1 MKEQTWVRCE
11 FGLWPLPEKATVG
24 ILSQGSFGRLKWAI
38 RRPAAWNRFHRV
50 RLPEPLPQVE
60 RVAAS
65 GGVISRLHAVTA
77 RCAIPALSAL
87 LVAFHAEAQDATT
100 AGTLVSD
107 VGVNAPIVGKI
118 TLHRVGRGRCGW
130 ENPPPDKTV
139 ACRGTYTENTPD
151 AYFLWTLDSGFAGRE
166 SVLNYDPIDIT
177 AKAGEDYTASS
188 GSLTIERGGYQS
200 ERAYIYFIDDSTDE
214 HDETMAY
221 QITVVRGKITAQDFV
236 AFQIADNDD
245 EPSLSIG
252 NDSVAEDSG
261 TLAFEVSL
269 DAASGKEITVQYTTA
284 DGTATSGADY
294 ASGSGTLTFAAGDTA
309 ATIEVS
315 VVDDGVPELDEDMT
329 VTLSNAINA
338 TIGTGTGTGT
348 ILDTSSSPGVS
359 VSDAKGLE
367 DTIGDLSFVVTLN
380 TAGTSEAT
388 VSYATADG
396 TATAGSDY
404 TASNG
409 TATFPVG
416 TTTFTI
422 NVPVLPDTARESNE
436 DFILNL
442 TTPANAFIV
451 DGTATGTIEDDDASP
466 EFSIGDGVASEGDG
480 SVALAVSVGGG
491 RGSLD
496 LSVDYATSDLTAT
509 AGDDFTALSGTLT
522 FAAGVSTATILIPLV
537 DDSIDELDE
546 TFSVGLSNPV
556 NATLAVATA
565 TATIR
570 DNDDPPGVSVADAG
584 GTEGST
590 AEFVVSLDAASA
602 KTIEVDYDTSSG
614 TARESADFT
623 ATTGTL
629 TFAPGA
635 TRATISVQLADD
647 ALDEPAETFTMALD
661 SAVGAEI
668 DAGTATGTI
677 TDNDDEPTVSVE
689 DATGT
694 EGADADFVVELSAAS
709 GRDVTVDYATSDG
722 TAVGGSDFV
731 SASETLTIAAGTV
744 GATVSVGLTDD
755 AEDEDS
761 ETFDFLL
768 TSPSN
773 ATVLDGSAT
782 GTIVDNDD
790 SPMLGVSAAGADEG
804 EDLAFEVT
812 LDAASALTVTVD
824 YGTSS
829 GTALEPDD
837 FAAAN
842 GTLTFAP
849 GQRRQTVSVS
859 TVEDSLDEP
868 DETLELALSAPSNA
882 TLGGAARANGTIRDD
897 DDPPAL
903 AVTDADGSEGGVA
916 AFEVSLSATSGR
928 EVTVTYDAVDGTAI
942 VGADLEATAGTLT
955 FPPGTQA
962 LTVTVPL
969 IDDNIDE
976 PDETFEL
983 VLASPVHATFGARVG
998 AGGIRDDDDPPELS
1012 LAAATATEGG
1022 TAAFAVTLTAA
1033 SGFEVT
1039 VSYATSEGTAN
1050 APGDFAAT
1058 SGVLTFAPGTVRR
1071 TVSVSIDEDALDEP
1085 AETFE
1090 LALSMPGNA
1099 TISTATATG
1108 TIVDN
1113 DDAPVL
1119 SVADAFAAEGATLAF
1134 AVELNAASGRNV
1146 RVSFGTTDGT
1156 ADAADYDN
1164 VAGELT
1170 FAAGTTRRTVSV
1182 QLLEDDVDEP
1192 EETFTLS
1199 LSAPVNASV
1208 EGTGT
1213 AKGRIVDNDGA
1224 PQLTVGSVTATE
1236 GDHANFEVV
1245 LTGSTTREVTVNY
1258 ATRERSAREG
1268 ADYEAAEGTL
1278 TLGMVTSGMGE
1289 VVSTRTVP
1297 VALIDDTVAEP
1308 DESFEIVLSSPV
1320 NATLASGVATGT
1332 IRDNDTAPTLSVSGA
1347 TGEEG
1352 GEAVFAVTLAGTT
1365 SLTVSVRYS
1374 TLEGTARAET
1384 DYGTST
1390 GSLTFAPGETSRT
1403 VSVALRDDVTD
1414 EPDETFYLQLRS
1426 PVNAT
1431 VVTDTG
1437 TGTIRDNDAEP
1448 SLSVTGGSGEEG
1460 GTVAF
1465 EVTLSGATDR
1475 DVAVDYATSD
1485 DTAHAGDDYG
1495 AAAGT
1500 LRFTKGVS
1508 ARTVAVDIYEDEMH
1522 EPNEAFGL
1530 TLSSPVNATL
1540 AADAATGH
1548 IADNDGV
1555 PTLSIAGTAGNEGET
1570 VRFRVTLAG
1579 SGSQPVTV
1587 DYATAGG
1594 TASAGADYETARGT
1608 LTFAPGES
1616 AGEIPVRLL
1625 QDALGEPD
1633 ENFGMRLS
1641 AAANATVTTGEATAT
1656 IFDDDGG
1663 IPMLSA
1669 GNAAAIEGG
1678 VLAFAFSL
1686 DWPAG
1691 SVVTVDYRTANE
1703 TAFAGADYTA
1713 ASGTLTIDVGE
1724 TAGSVEIQTLDDDD
1738 KELEERLSLH
1748 LSSAANASLVS
1759 NAVVGTILDNDVPPE
1774 LAVEGGVSAEGEP
1787 AVFTVT
1793 LSGAVTSR
1801 VTVDFASVAGTAL
1814 DGVDFLPVQGKLTF
1828 DAGTAVMVAVTT
1840 VDDDIDEP
1848 VETLGLSLS
1857 APVNA
1862 ELPVDSAI
1870 STIEDDDEPPALS
1883 IADASGV
1890 EGEAAQFP
1898 VTLSDPSGFEVTV
1911 AYSTSDGTAVAGAD
1925 YEAVGGSLVFTP
1937 GETTATVS
1945 IPLVQDS
1952 LNEPDENFTVSLS
1965 NPANATLATAT
1976 AEGLIIDDDLVAQL
1990 AVAGGSG
1997 VEGGTVDFR
2006 VTLDTA
2012 STRTV
2017 TVDYATAAET
2027 AREDADYE
2035 PVHGSLTFLPGES
2048 AKIVKVTLVDD
2059 DVHEDDET
2067 FALNLSMAENAA
2079 VSTASATGTIVDDD
2093 AAPELSI
2100 TGGTAPEGGTI
2111 GFTVTLTGSTSR
2123 TATVDYAT
2131 ADGTAI
2137 ADGDYEPVRGSL
2149 TFLPGESAKT
2159 VKVTLVDDDVHEDD
2173 ETFALNLSMA
2183 ENAAVSTASATG
2195 TIVDDDAAPELS
2207 ITGGTAP
2214 EGGTIGFTV
2223 TLTGST
2229 SRTATVDYATADGT
2243 AIADGDYEPVRGTLT
2258 FLPGESAKTV
2268 KVTLVDDDVHEEDET
2283 FALNLSMAENA
2294 AVSTASATGTIV
2306 DDDAAPELSIT
2317 GGTAPEGGTI
2327 GFTVT
2332 LTGSTS
2338 RTATVDYATADG
2350 TAIADGDYEPVRG
2363 TLTFLPGES
2372 AKTVKVTLVDDD
2384 VHEEDETFALN
2395 LSMAE
2400 NAAVSTAS
2408 ATGTIVDDDAAPEL
2422 SITGGTAPEG
2432 GTIGFTVTLTGS
2444 TSRTATVDYAT
2455 ADGTAI
2461 ADEDYEPVHGSL
2473 TFLPG
2478 ESAKTVKVTLVDDD
2492 VHEED
2497 ETFALNLSMAENAAV
2512 STASATGTIVDDDA
2526 APELSITGGTAPEG
2540 GTIGFTVTL
2549 TGSTSRTATV
2559 DYATA
2564 DGTAI
2569 ADEDYAPTAG
2579 TLTFLPG
2586 DTVAT
2591 FAVSIADDAEYE
2603 PEESFEATLSSPL
2616 HATLATG
2623 AATGTIL
2630 DNDEKPPTLF
2640 ARPADPMLCVGGD
2653 PVEIDLARHFDGI
2666 SLRYSAAS
2674 ADTSVATV
2682 ELRGSVLT
2690 VAPVEEGQTTLALS
2704 AANGSGEASI
2714 KLTATVVADPAELE
2728 AVESVLASI
2737 ARGILTSVTGSVQAR
2752 FATERSVP
2760 GEQNAF
2766 GEPSPLTISRSNR
2779 AQADAGAGN
2788 WNGRTGLPMH
2798 GARSG
2803 GWDPNGLPESQV
2815 GGGHGSRVEDGRWPG
2830 TANRRGMVPFS
2841 FDSSRSG
2848 STGPAWAVWG
2858 RGDTHRFESG
2868 MDGTSN
2874 DGTLTAVHLGA
2885 DARVGDWLAGVSVAN
2900 TSAEA
2905 DYRFERSV
2913 DACGGGGIGEGMVD
2927 AKLTSVHSYAGRR
2940 VGRGWLWAALG
2951 AGGGE
2956 ASVERCETGQ
2966 RNEADLSIRLA
2977 ALGGRHPF
2985 AGGERIAVSVVE
2997 EISGL
3002 ALTTGDAVGPVGD
3015 RSVTVGQARL
3025 GLEAA
3030 GVAPAD
3036 CECSLATF
3044 VRASAR
3050 GDWGDGATGTGLE
3063 LATGVRYRNLP
3074 RRLGIDAE
3082 VRELIVHSAEDAA
3095 ERSANLTFSI
3105 LPRADGTGLQA
3116 SLTWR
3121 REAGGLR
3128 LGALDRI
3135 SPWTALA
3142 GRQPDAERQWTAQ
3155 GRLGYGIARRGFA
3168 GTHVIAMP
3176 FVELDTGFS
3185 DRRGARFGVRHEF
3198 GDRVRSLVVEWR
3210 IEQRSFF
3217 ASTENGIVL
3226 EAVGRF

>member
-1 MKEQTWVRCE
+1 MRCA
-11 FGLWPLPEKATVG
+11 FRLWTLADTATAG
-24 ILSQGSFGRLKWAI
+24 ILSPGSFT
-38 RRPAAWNRFHRV
+38 
-50 RLPEPLPQVE
+50 
-60 RVAAS
+60 S
-65 GGVISRLHAVTA
+65 
-77 RCAIPALSAL
+77 RCAILALCAL
-87 LVAFHAEAQDATT
+87 PVAFNAEAQDATT

-118 TLHRVGRGRCGW
+118 TVHRVGRGPCGW
-130 ENPPPDKTV
+130 ENPPPGKTV
-139 ACRGTYTENTPD
+139 ACRGAYTESTPD
-151 AYFLWTLDSGFAGRE
+151 GYFVWWLPRPNVALQD
-166 SVLNYDPIDIT
+166 SVLNYAPMDIT
-177 AKAGEDYTASS
+177 ANAGEDYTASS
-188 GSLTIERGGYQS
+188 GSLTIKAGGSYS

-214 HDETMAY
+214 HDETMAFE
-221 QITVVRGKITAQDFV
+221 ITFVRGDITGEDFV

-261 TLAFEVSL
+261 PLAFEVSL

-294 ASGSGTLTFAAGDTA
+294 ASGSDTLTFAAGDTT

-329 VTLSNAINA
+329 VTLSNATNA

-348 ILDTSSSPGVS
+348 IVDPSSSPGVS

-367 DTIGDLSFVVTLN
+367 DTVGDLSFVVTLN
-380 TAGTSEAT
+380 KAGTSEAT

-404 TASNG
+404 TTTSD
-409 TATFPVG
+409 TLTFPVG
-416 TTTFTI
+416 TTSLTI

-436 DFILNL
+436 DFFLIL
-442 TTPANAFIV
+442 TAPANAFIV

-466 EFSIGDGVASEGDG
+466 EFSIVDGVASEGDG
-480 SVALAVSVGGG
+480 SVALVVSVGGG

-565 TATIR
+565 TATIQ
-570 DNDDPPGVSVADAG
+570 DNDDPPGVSVADATG
-584 GTEGST
+584 IEGST

-602 KTIEVDYDTSSG
+602 QTIKVDYDTSSG

-623 ATTGTL
+623 ATGDTL
-629 TFAPGA
+629 TFAPGE
-635 TRATISVQLADD
+635 TRATISVQLTDD
-647 ALDEPAETFTMALD
+647 ALNEPAETFTMALD
-661 SAVGAEI
+661 SPVGAVI

-709 GRDVTVDYATSDG
+709 GRDVTVGYATSDG

-731 SASETLTIAAGTV
+731 SARGTLTIAAGAA

-755 AEDEDS
+755 AEDEES

-790 SPMLGVSAAGADEG
+790 SPILGVSAAGADEG

-812 LDAASALTVTVD
+812 LGAASALTVTVD

-882 TLGGAARANGTIRDD
+882 TLGGAARAKGTIRDD
-897 DDPPAL
+897 DDQPAL
-903 AVTDADGSEGGVA
+903 AVTDADGPEGGVA

-928 EVTVTYDAVDGTAI
+928 EVTVTYDAVDGTAT
-942 VGADLEATAGTLT
+942 VGADFEANAGTLT
-955 FPPGTQA
+955 FPPGTRA
-962 LTVTVPL
+962 RTVTVPL
-969 IDDNIDE
+969 IDDDIDE

-983 VLASPVHATFGARVG
+983 RLASPVHATFGDRVG

-1012 LAAATATEGG
+1012 LAAATATEGEN
-1022 TAAFAVTLTAA
+1022 AVFAVTLTAA
-1033 SGFEVT
+1033 SGLEVT

-1071 TVSVSIDEDALDEP
+1071 TVSVSIDNDALDEP
-1085 AETFE
+1085 EETFE
-1090 LALSMPGNA
+1090 LTLSMPGNA
-1099 TISTATATG
+1099 TIATATATA

-1134 AVELNAASGRNV
+1134 AVELSAASGRDV
-1146 RVSFGTTDGT
+1146 RVSFGTAEGT
-1156 ADAADYDN
+1156 ADSADYQS
-1164 VAGELT
+1164 VAGELI
-1170 FAAGTTRRTVSV
+1170 FAAGTTRGTISV
-1182 QLLEDDVDEP
+1182 QLLEDDIDEP

-1199 LSAPVNASV
+1199 LSAPVNASLG
-1208 EGTGT
+1208 GTGT
-1213 AKGRIVDNDGA
+1213 AEGRIVDNDGA
-1224 PQLTVGSVTATE
+1224 PQLTIGSVTATE
-1236 GDHANFEVV
+1236 GGHANFEVV
-1245 LTGSTTREVTVNY
+1245 LTGSTTQEVTVNY

-1268 ADYEAAEGTL
+1268 ADYEATAGTL

-1289 VVSTRTVP
+1289 VVSSRTVP

-1460 GTVAF
+1460 GTAAFKVA
-1465 EVTLSGATDR
+1465 LSGATDR
-1475 DVAVDYATSD
+1475 DITVEYATSD
-1485 DTAHAGDDYG
+1485 GTAHAGDDYE
-1495 AAAGT
+1495 AARGT
-1500 LRFTKGVS
+1500 LRFPRGVS
-1508 ARTVAVDIYEDEMH
+1508 VRTVAVHVYEDEIH

-1540 AADAATGH
+1540 ASDVATFQ
-1548 IADNDGV
+1548 IVDNDGV
-1555 PTLSIAGTAGNEGET
+1555 PTLSIAGTEGNEGEI

-1579 SGSQPVTV
+1579 SGGQPVTV
-1587 DYATAGG
+1587 DYATVEG
-1594 TASAGADYETARGT
+1594 TASADADYETARGT
-1608 LTFAPGES
+1608 LTFASGES
-1616 AGEIPVRLL
+1616 AREIPVRLL

-1633 ENFGMRLS
+1633 ENFAMRLS

-1663 IPMLSA
+1663 IPTLSA

-1686 DWPAG
+1686 DGPAG

-1703 TAFAGADYTA
+1703 TAFAGIDYTA

-1724 TAGSVEIQTLDDDD
+1724 TAGSVEVQTLDDDN

-1828 DAGTAVMVAVTT
+1828 DAGTAVVVAVTT

-1890 EGEAAQFP
+1890 EGEVAQFP

-1945 IPLVQDS
+1945 IPLVQDN
-1952 LNEPDENFTVSLS
+1952 LNEPDENFIVSLS

-2027 AREDADYE
+2027 AHEDADYE

-2067 FALNLSMAENAA
+2067 F
-2079 VSTASATGTIVDDD
+2079 T
-2093 AAPELSI
+2093 
-2100 TGGTAPEGGTI
+2100 
-2111 GFTVTLTGSTSR
+2111 
-2123 TATVDYAT
+2123 
-2131 ADGTAI
+2131 
-2137 ADGDYEPVRGSL
+2137 
-2149 TFLPGESAKT
+2149 
-2159 VKVTLVDDDVHEDD
+2159 
-2173 ETFALNLSMA
+2173 
-2183 ENAAVSTASATG
+2183 
-2195 TIVDDDAAPELS
+2195 
-2207 ITGGTAP
+2207 
-2214 EGGTIGFTV
+2214 
-2223 TLTGST
+2223 
-2229 SRTATVDYATADGT
+2229 
-2243 AIADGDYEPVRGTLT
+2243 
-2258 FLPGESAKTV
+2258 
-2268 KVTLVDDDVHEEDET
+2268 
-2283 FALNLSMAENA
+2283 
-2294 AVSTASATGTIV
+2294 
-2306 DDDAAPELSIT
+2306 
-2317 GGTAPEGGTI
+2317 
-2327 GFTVT
+2327 
-2332 LTGSTS
+2332 
-2338 RTATVDYATADG
+2338 
-2350 TAIADGDYEPVRG
+2350 
-2363 TLTFLPGES
+2363 
-2372 AKTVKVTLVDDD
+2372 
-2384 VHEEDETFALN
+2384 
-2395 LSMAE
+2395 
-2400 NAAVSTAS
+2400 
-2408 ATGTIVDDDAAPEL
+2408 
-2422 SITGGTAPEG
+2422 
-2432 GTIGFTVTLTGS
+2432 
-2444 TSRTATVDYAT
+2444 
-2455 ADGTAI
+2455 
-2461 ADEDYEPVHGSL
+2461 
-2473 TFLPG
+2473 
-2478 ESAKTVKVTLVDDD
+2478 
-2492 VHEED
+2492 
-2497 ETFALNLSMAENAAV
+2497 LNLSMAENAAV

-2653 PVEIDLARHFDGI
+2653 PVEIDLARHFDGT

-2704 AANGSGEASI
+2704 ATNGSGEASI

-2752 FATERSVP
+2752 FATERSVL
-2760 GEQNAF
+2760 GEQRAF
-2766 GEPSPLTISRSNR
+2766 GEPSPLTIARSNR
-2779 AQADAGAGN
+2779 AQADAGART

-2803 GWDPNGLPESQV
+2803 GWDPNGLPQSQV
-2815 GGGHGSRVEDGRWPG
+2815 GGGHGSRVEHGPWPG
-2830 TANRRGMVPFS
+2830 TANPRGMVPFS

-2885 DARVGDWLAGVSVAN
+2885 DARVGDWLAGVLVAN

-3082 VRELIVHSAEDAA
+3082 LRELIVHSAEDAA

-3121 REAGGLR
+3121 QEAGGLR
-3128 LGALDRI
+3128 LDALDRI

-3142 GRQPDAERQWTAQ
+3142 GRQPDAERQWTTQ

-3168 GTHVIAMP
+3168 GTHVIVMP

-3198 GDRVRSLVVEWR
+3198 GDRVRRLVVEWR
-3210 IEQRSFF
+3210 IEHRSFF

-3226 EAVGRF
+3226 EALGRF

>member
-1 MKEQTWVRCE
+1 MRCA
-11 FGLWPLPEKATVG
+11 FRLWTLADTATAG
-24 ILSQGSFGRLKWAI
+24 ILSPGSFT
-38 RRPAAWNRFHRV
+38 
-50 RLPEPLPQVE
+50 
-60 RVAAS
+60 S
-65 GGVISRLHAVTA
+65 
-77 RCAIPALSAL
+77 RCAILALCAL
-87 LVAFHAEAQDATT
+87 PVAFNAEAQDATT

-118 TLHRVGRGRCGW
+118 TVHRVGRGPCGW
-130 ENPPPDKTV
+130 ENPPPGKTV
-139 ACRGTYTENTPD
+139 ACRGAYTESTPD
-151 AYFLWTLDSGFAGRE
+151 GYFVWWLPRPNVALQD
-166 SVLNYDPIDIT
+166 SVLNYAPMDIT
-177 AKAGEDYTASS
+177 ANAGEDYTASS
-188 GSLTIERGGYQS
+188 GSLTIKAGGSYS

-214 HDETMAY
+214 HDETMAFE
-221 QITVVRGKITAQDFV
+221 ITFVRGDITGEDFV

-261 TLAFEVSL
+261 PLAFEVSL

-294 ASGSGTLTFAAGDTA
+294 ASGSDTLTFAAGDTT

-329 VTLSNAINA
+329 VTLSNATNA

-348 ILDTSSSPGVS
+348 IVDPSSSPGVS

-367 DTIGDLSFVVTLN
+367 DTVGDLSFVVTLN
-380 TAGTSEAT
+380 KAGTSEAT

-404 TASNG
+404 TTTSD
-409 TATFPVG
+409 TLTFPVG
-416 TTTFTI
+416 TTSLTI

-436 DFILNL
+436 DFFLIL
-442 TTPANAFIV
+442 TAPANAFIV

-466 EFSIGDGVASEGDG
+466 EFSIVDGVASEGDG
-480 SVALAVSVGGG
+480 SVALVVSVGGG

-565 TATIR
+565 TATIQ
-570 DNDDPPGVSVADAG
+570 DNDDPPGVSVADATG
-584 GTEGST
+584 IEGST

-602 KTIEVDYDTSSG
+602 QTIKVDYDTSSG

-623 ATTGTL
+623 ATGDTL
-629 TFAPGA
+629 TFAPGE
-635 TRATISVQLADD
+635 TRATISVQLTDD
-647 ALDEPAETFTMALD
+647 ALNEPAETFTMALD
-661 SAVGAEI
+661 SPVGAVI

-709 GRDVTVDYATSDG
+709 GRDVTVGYATSDG

-731 SASETLTIAAGTV
+731 SARGTLTIAAGAA

-755 AEDEDS
+755 AEDEES

-790 SPMLGVSAAGADEG
+790 SPILGVSAAGADEG

-812 LDAASALTVTVD
+812 LGAASALTVTVD

-882 TLGGAARANGTIRDD
+882 TLGGAARAKGTIRDD
-897 DDPPAL
+897 DDQPAL
-903 AVTDADGSEGGVA
+903 AVTDADGPEGGVA

-928 EVTVTYDAVDGTAI
+928 EVTVTYDAVDGTAT
-942 VGADLEATAGTLT
+942 VGADFEANAGTLT
-955 FPPGTQA
+955 FPPGTRA
-962 LTVTVPL
+962 RTVTVPL
-969 IDDNIDE
+969 IDDDIDE

-983 VLASPVHATFGARVG
+983 RLASPVHATFGDRVG

-1012 LAAATATEGG
+1012 LAAATATEGEN
-1022 TAAFAVTLTAA
+1022 AVFAVTLTAA
-1033 SGFEVT
+1033 SGLEVT

-1071 TVSVSIDEDALDEP
+1071 TVSVSIDNDALDEP
-1085 AETFE
+1085 EETFE
-1090 LALSMPGNA
+1090 LTLSMPGNA
-1099 TISTATATG
+1099 TIATATATA

-1134 AVELNAASGRNV
+1134 AVELSAASGRDV
-1146 RVSFGTTDGT
+1146 RVSFGTAEGT
-1156 ADAADYDN
+1156 ADSADYQS
-1164 VAGELT
+1164 VAGELI
-1170 FAAGTTRRTVSV
+1170 FAAGTTRGTISV
-1182 QLLEDDVDEP
+1182 QLLEDDIDEP

-1199 LSAPVNASV
+1199 LSAPVNASLG
-1208 EGTGT
+1208 GTGT
-1213 AKGRIVDNDGA
+1213 AEGRIVDNDGA

-1236 GDHANFEVV
+1236 GGHANFEVV

-1268 ADYEAAEGTL
+1268 ADYEATAGTL

-1460 GTVAF
+1460 GTAAFKVA
-1465 EVTLSGATDR
+1465 LSGATDR
-1475 DVAVDYATSD
+1475 DITVEYATSD
-1485 DTAHAGDDYG
+1485 GTAHAGDDYE
-1495 AAAGT
+1495 AARGT
-1500 LRFTKGVS
+1500 LRFPRGVS
-1508 ARTVAVDIYEDEMH
+1508 VRTVAVHVYEDEIH

-1540 AADAATGH
+1540 ASDVATFQ
-1548 IADNDGV
+1548 IVDNDGV
-1555 PTLSIAGTAGNEGET
+1555 PTLSIAGTEGNEGEI

-1579 SGSQPVTV
+1579 SGGQPVTV
-1587 DYATAGG
+1587 DYATVGG
-1594 TASAGADYETARGT
+1594 TASADADYETARGT
-1608 LTFAPGES
+1608 LTFASGES
-1616 AGEIPVRLL
+1616 AREIPVRLL

-1633 ENFGMRLS
+1633 ENFAMRLS

-1663 IPMLSA
+1663 IPTLSA

-1686 DWPAG
+1686 DGPAG

-1703 TAFAGADYTA
+1703 TAFAGIDYTA

-1724 TAGSVEIQTLDDDD
+1724 TAGSVEVQTLDDDN

-1890 EGEAAQFP
+1890 EGEVAQFP

-1945 IPLVQDS
+1945 IPLVQDN
-1952 LNEPDENFTVSLS
+1952 LNEPDENFIVSLS

-1997 VEGGTVDFR
+1997 VEGGTVGDAFR
-2006 VTLDTA
+2006 RHREHPDRHGGLRHRGGNGTRGRGLRARSRLPHLPAGRVRQDRKGDPCRRRRPRGRRDVHAQPVDGGERRGLDGLRDGHHRRRRRGAGTLDHRRDRA
-2012 STRTV
+2012 RRRNDRFHRNADG
-2017 TVDYATAAET
+2017 VDEPDGDRRLRDCRRHGDRGRRLR
-2027 AREDADYE
+2027 AR
-2035 PVHGSLTFLPGES
+2035 SRLPHLPAGRIRQDR
-2048 AKIVKVTLVDD
+2048 KGDPCRRRRPRGRRDVDD
-2059 DVHEDDET
+2059 DVT
-2067 FALNLSMAENAA
+2067 LNLSMAENAA

-2137 ADGDYEPVRGSL
+2137 ADDDYEPVRGSL

-2173 ETFALNLSMA
+2173 ETFTLNLSMA

-2223 TLTGST
+2223 TLTG
-2229 SRTATVDYATADGT
+2229 VDEP
-2243 AIADGDYEPVRGTLT
+2243 DGDRRLRDCRRHGDRGRRLRARSR
-2258 FLPGESAKTV
+2258 LPHLPAGRIRQDRKG
-2268 KVTLVDDDVHEEDET
+2268 DPCRRRRPRGRRDVH
-2283 FALNLSMAENA
+2283 AQP
-2294 AVSTASATGTIV
+2294 V
-2306 DDDAAPELSIT
+2306 D
-2317 GGTAPEGGTI
+2317 GGERRG
-2327 GFTVT
+2327 
-2332 LTGSTS
+2332 L
-2338 RTATVDYATADG
+2338 DG
-2350 TAIADGDYEPVRG
+2350 LRDGHHRRRRRG
-2363 TLTFLPGES
+2363 
-2372 AKTVKVTLVDDD
+2372 
-2384 VHEEDETFALN
+2384 
-2395 LSMAE
+2395 
-2400 NAAVSTAS
+2400 
-2408 ATGTIVDDDAAPEL
+2408 
-2422 SITGGTAPEG
+2422 
-2432 GTIGFTVTLTGS
+2432 
-2444 TSRTATVDYAT
+2444 
-2455 ADGTAI
+2455 
-2461 ADEDYEPVHGSL
+2461 
-2473 TFLPG
+2473 
-2478 ESAKTVKVTLVDDD
+2478 
-2492 VHEED
+2492 
-2497 ETFALNLSMAENAAV
+2497 
-2512 STASATGTIVDDDA
+2512 
-2526 APELSITGGTAPEG
+2526 
-2540 GTIGFTVTL
+2540 
-2549 TGSTSRTATV
+2549 
-2559 DYATA
+2559 
-2564 DGTAI
+2564 
-2569 ADEDYAPTAG
+2569 AG
-2579 TLTFLPG
+2579 TLDHRRDRARRRNDRFHRNADGVDEPDGDRRLCDYRRHGDRGRRLRARSRLPH
-2586 DTVAT
+2586 
-2591 FAVSIADDAEYE
+2591 
-2603 PEESFEATLSSPL
+2603 L
-2616 HATLATG
+2616 
-2623 AATGTIL
+2623 
-2630 DNDEKPPTLF
+2630 
-2640 ARPADPMLCVGGD
+2640 PAGRIRQDRKGD
-2653 PVEIDLARHFDGI
+2653 PCR
-2666 SLRYSAAS
+2666 RRRP
-2674 ADTSVATV
+2674 
-2682 ELRGSVLT
+2682 RGRRDV
-2690 VAPVEEGQTTLALS
+2690 
-2704 AANGSGEASI
+2704 
-2714 KLTATVVADPAELE
+2714 
-2728 AVESVLASI
+2728 
-2737 ARGILTSVTGSVQAR
+2737 
-2752 FATERSVP
+2752 
-2760 GEQNAF
+2760 
-2766 GEPSPLTISRSNR
+2766 R
-2779 AQADAGAGN
+2779 AQ
-2788 WNGRTGLPMH
+2788 P
-2798 GARSG
+2798 
-2803 GWDPNGLPESQV
+2803 
-2815 GGGHGSRVEDGRWPG
+2815 
-2830 TANRRGMVPFS
+2830 
-2841 FDSSRSG
+2841 
-2848 STGPAWAVWG
+2848 
-2858 RGDTHRFESG
+2858 
-2868 MDGTSN
+2868 
-2874 DGTLTAVHLGA
+2874 
-2885 DARVGDWLAGVSVAN
+2885 
-2900 TSAEA
+2900 
-2905 DYRFERSV
+2905 V
-2913 DACGGGGIGEGMVD
+2913 D
-2927 AKLTSVHSYAGRR
+2927 
-2940 VGRGWLWAALG
+2940 
-2951 AGGGE
+2951 
-2956 ASVERCETGQ
+2956 
-2966 RNEADLSIRLA
+2966 
-2977 ALGGRHPF
+2977 
-2985 AGGERIAVSVVE
+2985 GGERR
-2997 EISGL
+2997 GL
-3002 ALTTGDAVGPVGD
+3002 D
-3015 RSVTVGQARL
+3015 
-3025 GLEAA
+3025 
-3030 GVAPAD
+3030 
-3036 CECSLATF
+3036 
-3044 VRASAR
+3044 
-3050 GDWGDGATGTGLE
+3050 
-3063 LATGVRYRNLP
+3063 
-3074 RRLGIDAE
+3074 
-3082 VRELIVHSAEDAA
+3082 
-3095 ERSANLTFSI
+3095 
-3105 LPRADGTGLQA
+3105 
-3116 SLTWR
+3116 
-3121 REAGGLR
+3121 GLR
-3128 LGALDRI
+3128 DGHH
-3135 SPWTALA
+3135 
-3142 GRQPDAERQWTAQ
+3142 
-3155 GRLGYGIARRGFA
+3155 RRR
-3168 GTHVIAMP
+3168 
-3176 FVELDTGFS
+3176 
-3185 DRRGARFGVRHEF
+3185 RRGAGTLDHRRDRARRRNDRFHRNADGVDEPD
-3198 GDRVRSLVVEWR
+3198 GDRRLRDCRRHGDRDRGRRENPTTSP
-3210 IEQRSFF
+3210 F
-3217 ASTENGIVL
+3217 AAPSPSCRENPP
-3226 EAVGRF
+3226 RP

>member
-1 MKEQTWVRCE
+1 MRCALR
-11 FGLWPLPEKATVG
+11 LWTLADKATVG
-24 ILSQGSFGRLKWAI
+24 TLSPGSFTS
-38 RRPAAWNRFHRV
+38 P
-50 RLPEPLPQVE
+50 
-60 RVAAS
+60 
-65 GGVISRLHAVTA
+65 
-77 RCAIPALSAL
+77 CAILALSAL

-107 VGVNAPIVGKI
+107 DGVNAPIADKI
-118 TLHRVGRGRCGW
+118 TLHRVGRGPCGW
-130 ENPPPDKTV
+130 ENPPPDKIV
-139 ACRGTYTENTPD
+139 SCDGTYPENTPD
-151 AYFLWTLDSGFAGRE
+151 AYFIWQLPGFSVANQE
-166 SVLNYDPIDIT
+166 SVLDYAPMDIT
-177 AKAGEDYTASS
+177 TNAGEDYTASS
-188 GSLTIERGGYQS
+188 GSLTIEVGDYKS

-214 HDETMAY
+214 HDETMAF
-221 QITVVRGKITAQDFV
+221 QITIVRGNITAPDYL
-236 AFQIADNDD
+236 AFQISDNDA

-252 NDSVAEDSG
+252 NDSIAEDSG
-261 TLAFEVSL
+261 TLGFEVSL
-269 DAASGKEITVQYTTA
+269 DAASGKEITVRYTTA

-294 ASGSGTLTFAAGDTA
+294 ASESGTLTFAPGDTA
-309 ATIEVS
+309 ATITVS
-315 VVDDGVPELDEDMT
+315 VVDDGVPELDEHMT
-329 VTLSNAINA
+329 VTLSNAGNA

-348 ILDTSSSPGVS
+348 ILDTGGLPGVS
-359 VSDAKGLE
+359 VSDAKGPE
-367 DTIGDLSFVVTLN
+367 DTIGDLSFIVTLN
-380 TAGTSEAT
+380 QAGTSEAT

-442 TTPANAFIV
+442 TAPANAFIV
-451 DGTATGTIEDDDASP
+451 DGQATGTIEDDDASP

-480 SVALAVSVGGG
+480 SVALVVSVGGG

-496 LSVDYATSDLTAT
+496 LSVDYTTSDLTAT
-509 AGDDFTALSGTLT
+509 AGDDFTASSETLT

-546 TFSVGLSNPV
+546 TFSVELTDPV
-556 NATLAVATA
+556 NATLGVATA
-565 TATIR
+565 TATIQ
-570 DNDDPPGVSVADAG
+570 DNDDPPGVSVADAT

-602 KTIEVDYDTSSG
+602 QTIKVDYDTSSG
-614 TARESADFT
+614 TARESHDFT
-623 ATTGTL
+623 ATGGTL

-635 TRATISVQLADD
+635 TRSTISVQLTDD

-661 SAVGAEI
+661 SPVKAVI

-731 SASETLTIAAGTV
+731 SASGTLTIAAGAV

-755 AEDEDS
+755 AQDEES

-790 SPMLGVSAAGADEG
+790 SPILSVSAARADEG
-804 EDLAFEVT
+804 EDLAFVVT
-812 LDAASALTVTVD
+812 LGAASSLTVTVD
-824 YGTSS
+824 YSTSS

-837 FAAAN
+837 FGAAN

-868 DETLELALSAPSNA
+868 DETLTFALSAPSNA
-882 TLGGAARANGTIRDD
+882 TLGGAARANGTIQDD
-897 DDPPAL
+897 DNPPTL
-903 AVTDADGSEGGVA
+903 AVTDADGPEGGVA
-916 AFEVSLSATSGR
+916 AFEVSLSATSGH
-928 EVTVTYDAVDGTAI
+928 EVTVTYDAVDGTAT
-942 VGADLEATAGTLT
+942 VGADFEAVAGTLT
-955 FPPGTQA
+955 FSPGTQA

-983 VLASPVHATFGARVG
+983 RLASPVHATFGDRVG
-998 AGGIRDDDDPPELS
+998 AGGIRDDDEPPELS
-1012 LAAATATEGG
+1012 LAAATATEGE
-1022 TAAFAVTLTAA
+1022 TADFAVTLTAA

-1039 VSYATSEGTAN
+1039 VSYATSEGTAK

-1071 TVSVSIDEDALDEP
+1071 TVSVSIDNDALDEP
-1085 AETFE
+1085 EETFE

-1099 TISTATATG
+1099 TISTATATATA

-1134 AVELNAASGRNV
+1134 AVELSAASGRDV
-1146 RVSFGTTDGT
+1146 RVSFGTAEGT
-1156 ADAADYDN
+1156 AGNADYAS

-1170 FAAGTTRRTVSV
+1170 FAAGTTRRTISV
-1182 QLLEDDVDEP
+1182 QLLEDDIDEP

-1199 LSAPVNASV
+1199 LSAPVNASLG
-1208 EGTGT
+1208 GTGT
-1213 AKGRIVDNDGA
+1213 AEGRIVDNDGA

-1245 LTGSTTREVTVNY
+1245 LIGSTNQAVMVNY

-1268 ADYEAAEGTL
+1268 VDYEAAAGTL

-1308 DESFEIVLSSPV
+1308 DELFEIVLSSPV
-1320 NATLASGVATGT
+1320 NATLATGVATGT

-1352 GEAVFAVTLAGTT
+1352 GEAVFTVTLAGTT

-1374 TLEGTARAET
+1374 TLEGTAQAET

-1390 GSLTFAPGETSRT
+1390 GSLTFAPGERSRT
-1403 VSVALRDDVTD
+1403 VSVALRDDVAD
-1414 EPDETFYLQLRS
+1414 EPEETFYLQLRS

-1460 GTVAF
+1460 RTATFKVA
-1465 EVTLSGATDR
+1465 LSGATDR
-1475 DVAVDYATSD
+1475 DIAVEYATSD
-1485 DTAHAGDDYG
+1485 GTAHAGDDYE
-1495 AAAGT
+1495 AARGT
-1500 LRFTKGVS
+1500 LRFPRGVS
-1508 ARTVAVDIYEDEMH
+1508 VRTVAVHVYEDEIH

-1540 AADAATGH
+1540 ASDVATFQ
-1548 IADNDGV
+1548 IVDNDGV
-1555 PTLSIAGTAGNEGET
+1555 PTLSIAGTEGNEGEI

-1579 SGSQPVTV
+1579 SGGQPVTV
-1587 DYATAGG
+1587 DYATVEG
-1594 TASAGADYETARGT
+1594 TASADADYETARGT
-1608 LTFAPGES
+1608 LTFASGES
-1616 AGEIPVRLL
+1616 VREIPVRLL

-1633 ENFGMRLS
+1633 ENFAMRLS

-1663 IPMLSA
+1663 IPTLSA

-1686 DWPAG
+1686 DRPAG
-1691 SVVTVDYRTANE
+1691 SVVTVDYRTANQ
-1703 TAFAGADYTA
+1703 TAFAGIDYTA

-1724 TAGSVEIQTLDDDD
+1724 TAGSVEIQTLEDDA

-1759 NAVVGTILDNDVPPE
+1759 NAVIGTILDNDVPPE
-1774 LAVEGGVSAEGEP
+1774 LAVEGGVSAEGAP
-1787 AVFTVT
+1787 AVFIVT

-1801 VTVDFASVAGTAL
+1801 VTVDFATVAGTAL
-1814 DGVDFLPVQGKLTF
+1814 DSIDFLPVQGKLTF
-1828 DAGTAVMVAVTT
+1828 DAGTAVVVAVTT

-1862 ELPVDSAI
+1862 ELPVDSAV
-1870 STIEDDDEPPALS
+1870 SRIEDNDEPPALS

-1890 EGEAAQFP
+1890 EGEVARFP

-1911 AYSTSDGTAVAGAD
+1911 AYSTSDGNAVGGAD
-1925 YEAVGGSLVFTP
+1925 YEAVGGSLTFAP

-1952 LNEPDENFTVSLS
+1952 LDEPDEHFTVSLS
-1965 NPANATLATAT
+1965 NPANATLDTAT
-1976 AEGLIIDDDLVAQL
+1976 AEGLIIDDDFVAQL

-1997 VEGGTVDFR
+1997 VEGGTVDFA
-2006 VTLDTA
+2006 VTLDTT

-2017 TVDYATAAET
+2017 TVEYATTPET
-2027 AREDADYE
+2027 AHEDA
-2035 PVHGSLTFLPGES
+2035 
-2048 AKIVKVTLVDD
+2048 
-2059 DVHEDDET
+2059 
-2067 FALNLSMAENAA
+2067 
-2079 VSTASATGTIVDDD
+2079 
-2093 AAPELSI
+2093 
-2100 TGGTAPEGGTI
+2100 
-2111 GFTVTLTGSTSR
+2111 
-2123 TATVDYAT
+2123 
-2131 ADGTAI
+2131 
-2137 ADGDYEPVRGSL
+2137 
-2149 TFLPGESAKT
+2149 
-2159 VKVTLVDDDVHEDD
+2159 
-2173 ETFALNLSMA
+2173 
-2183 ENAAVSTASATG
+2183 
-2195 TIVDDDAAPELS
+2195 
-2207 ITGGTAP
+2207 
-2214 EGGTIGFTV
+2214 
-2223 TLTGST
+2223 
-2229 SRTATVDYATADGT
+2229 
-2243 AIADGDYEPVRGTLT
+2243 
-2258 FLPGESAKTV
+2258 
-2268 KVTLVDDDVHEEDET
+2268 
-2283 FALNLSMAENA
+2283 
-2294 AVSTASATGTIV
+2294 
-2306 DDDAAPELSIT
+2306 
-2317 GGTAPEGGTI
+2317 
-2327 GFTVT
+2327 
-2332 LTGSTS
+2332 
-2338 RTATVDYATADG
+2338 
-2350 TAIADGDYEPVRG
+2350 
-2363 TLTFLPGES
+2363 
-2372 AKTVKVTLVDDD
+2372 
-2384 VHEEDETFALN
+2384 
-2395 LSMAE
+2395 
-2400 NAAVSTAS
+2400 
-2408 ATGTIVDDDAAPEL
+2408 
-2422 SITGGTAPEG
+2422 
-2432 GTIGFTVTLTGS
+2432 
-2444 TSRTATVDYAT
+2444 
-2455 ADGTAI
+2455 
-2461 ADEDYEPVHGSL
+2461 DYEPVHGSL

-2492 VHEED
+2492 VHEDE
-2497 ETFALNLSMAENAAV
+2497 ETFTFNLSMAENAAV
-2512 STASATGTIVDDDA
+2512 STASATGTIIDDDA
-2526 APELSITGGTAPEG
+2526 APKLAITGGTAPEG
-2540 GTIGFTVTL
+2540 GMIGFTVTL

-2569 ADEDYAPTAG
+2569 ADDDYAPTAG

-2603 PEESFEATLSSPL
+2603 PEENFEAALSSPL
-2616 HATLATG
+2616 HATLATR

-2630 DNDEKPPTLF
+2630 DDDEKPPTLS

-2653 PVEIDLARHFDGI
+2653 PVEIDLARHFDGT

-2674 ADTSVATV
+2674 ADTAVVTV

-2704 AANGSGEASI
+2704 AANGSGEALI
-2714 KLTATVVADPAELE
+2714 ELTATVVTDPAELE

-2737 ARGILTSVTGSVQAR
+2737 GRGILTSVTGSVQAR
-2752 FATERSVP
+2752 FATERSAL
-2760 GEQNAF
+2760 GEQGAI
-2766 GEPSPLTISRSNR
+2766 GERSASTIAQNNR
-2779 AQADAGAGN
+2779 AQAVPDAGAIA

-2803 GWDPNGLPESQV
+2803 GWDRSGLPRSQI
-2815 GGGHGSRVEDGRWPG
+2815 GGGHGSRAEDGRWPG
-2830 TANRRGMVPFS
+2830 TANRRGMDSFS

-2868 MDGTSN
+2868 MDGASQ
-2874 DGTLTAVHLGA
+2874 DSTLTAVHLGA

-2905 DYRFERSV
+2905 DYRFGRSV
-2913 DACGGGGIGEGMVD
+2913 AACGGAGIGEGMVD
-2927 AKLTSVHSYAGRR
+2927 AKLTSVHPYAGRR
-2940 VGRGWLWAALG
+2940 VGRGWVWAALG

-2956 ASVERCETGQ
+2956 ASVESCETGQ
-2966 RNEADLSIRLA
+2966 RNKADLSIRLA

-2985 AGGERIAVSVVE
+2985 AGGERISVSVVE
-2997 EISGL
+2997 EIGGL
-3002 ALTTGDAVGPVGD
+3002 KLTTGDAVGLVGN
-3015 RSVTVGQARL
+3015 RSVAVGQARL
-3025 GLEAA
+3025 GLEVA

-3036 CECSLATF
+3036 CDCSLATF
-3044 VRASAR
+3044 VRAFAR
-3050 GDWGDGATGTGLE
+3050 GDWGDGATGAGLE
-3063 LATGVRYRNLP
+3063 LAAGVRYRNVP
-3074 RRLGIDAE
+3074 RRLGVDAG
-3082 VRELIVHSAEDAA
+3082 VRGLVVHSAEDAA
-3095 ERSANLTFSI
+3095 ERSADLTFSI

-3121 REAGGLR
+3121 READGLR
-3128 LGALDRI
+3128 LGALDGI

-3142 GRQPDAERQWTAQ
+3142 GRQPDAERQWTTQ
-3155 GRLGYGIARRGFA
+3155 GRLGYGIARRGSA
-3168 GTHVIAMP
+3168 GTHAIAMP
-3176 FVELDTGFS
+3176 FVELDTGVS
-3185 DRRGARFGVRHEF
+3185 DRRSARFGVRHEF
-3198 GDRVRSLVVEWR
+3198 GDRARRLVVEWR

-3226 EAVGRF
+3226 EALGRF

>member
-1 MKEQTWVRCE
+1 M
-11 FGLWPLPEKATVG
+11 
-24 ILSQGSFGRLKWAI
+24 RLGE
-38 RRPAAWNRFHRV
+38 PAAR
-50 RLPEPLPQVE
+50 
-60 RVAAS
+60 
-65 GGVISRLHAVTA
+65 
-77 RCAIPALSAL
+77 
-87 LVAFHAEAQDATT
+87 QD
-100 AGTLVSD
+100 GCLQ
-107 VGVNAPIVGKI
+107 
-118 TLHRVGRGRCGW
+118 
-130 ENPPPDKTV
+130 
-139 ACRGTYTENTPD
+139 GTYTENTPD

-188 GSLTIERGGYQS
+188 GSLTIERGGYKS

-221 QITVVRGKITAQDFV
+221 EITIVRGIIMAQDYV
-236 AFQIADNDD
+236 AFEIADNDD

-269 DAASGKEITVQYTTA
+269 DAASGKEITVKYATA
-284 DGTATSGADY
+284 DGTAMSGADY
-294 ASGSGTLTFAAGDTA
+294 ASGSDTLTFAPGDTA

-315 VVDDGVPELDEDMT
+315 VVDDGVPELDEHMT

-584 GTEGST
+584 GIEGST

-602 KTIEVDYDTSSG
+602 QTIKVDYDTSSG
-614 TARESADFT
+614 TARESDDFT
-623 ATTGTL
+623 ATGDTL
-629 TFAPGA
+629 TFAPGE
-635 TRATISVQLADD
+635 TRATISVQLTDD

-661 SAVGAEI
+661 SAVGAVI

-731 SASETLTIAAGTV
+731 SASETLTIAAGAV

-755 AEDEDS
+755 AEDEES

-804 EDLAFEVT
+804 EGLAFEVT

-1426 PVNAT
+1426 PANAT

-1548 IADNDGV
+1548 IADNDGA

-1663 IPMLSA
+1663 IPTLSA

-2067 FALNLSMAENAA
+2067 FTLNLSMAENAA

-2137 ADGDYEPVRGSL
+2137 ADDDYEPVRGSLTFLPGESAKIVKVTLVDDDVHEDDETFTLNLSMAENAAVSTASATGTIVDDDAAPELSITGGTAPEGGTIGFTVTLTGSTSRTATVDYATADGTAIADDDYEPVRGSL

-2159 VKVTLVDDDVHEDD
+2159 VKVTLVDDDVHEED
-2173 ETFALNLSMA
+2173 ETFALNLSMAENAAVSTASATGTIVDDDAAPELSITGGTAPEGGTIGFTVTLPGSTSRTATVDYATADGTAIADGDYEPVRGTLTFLPGESAKTVKVTLVDDDVHEEDETFTLNLSMA

-2317 GGTAPEGGTI
+2317 GGTAPEGG
-2327 GFTVT
+2327 
-2332 LTGSTS
+2332 
-2338 RTATVDYATADG
+2338 
-2350 TAIADGDYEPVRG
+2350 
-2363 TLTFLPGES
+2363 
-2372 AKTVKVTLVDDD
+2372 
-2384 VHEEDETFALN
+2384 
-2395 LSMAE
+2395 M
-2400 NAAVSTAS
+2400 
-2408 ATGTIVDDDAAPEL
+2408 
-2422 SITGGTAPEG
+2422 
-2432 GTIGFTVTLTGS
+2432 IGFTVTLTGS

-2461 ADEDYEPVHGSL
+2461 ADEDYEPVRGSL

-2704 AANGSGEASI
+2704 AANSSGEASI

-3121 REAGGLR
+3121 QEAGGLR

-3142 GRQPDAERQWTAQ
+3142 GRQPDAEPQWTAQ

-3185 DRRGARFGVRHEF
+3185 DRRGARFGVRYEF

>member
-1 MKEQTWVRCE
+1 M
-11 FGLWPLPEKATVG
+11 
-24 ILSQGSFGRLKWAI
+24 
-38 RRPAAWNRFHRV
+38 RPAA
-50 RLPEPLPQVE
+50 
-60 RVAAS
+60 
-65 GGVISRLHAVTA
+65 
-77 RCAIPALSAL
+77 
-87 LVAFHAEAQDATT
+87 
-100 AGTLVSD
+100 
-107 VGVNAPIVGKI
+107 
-118 TLHRVGRGRCGW
+118 
-130 ENPPPDKTV
+130 
-139 ACRGTYTENTPD
+139 
-151 AYFLWTLDSGFAGRE
+151 
-166 SVLNYDPIDIT
+166 
-177 AKAGEDYTASS
+177 
-188 GSLTIERGGYQS
+188 
-200 ERAYIYFIDDSTDE
+200 
-214 HDETMAY
+214 
-221 QITVVRGKITAQDFV
+221 
-236 AFQIADNDD
+236 
-245 EPSLSIG
+245 
-252 NDSVAEDSG
+252 
-261 TLAFEVSL
+261 
-269 DAASGKEITVQYTTA
+269 KEITVQYTTA

-294 ASGSGTLTFAAGDTA
+294 ASGSDTLTFAAGDTT

-329 VTLSNAINA
+329 VTLSNATNA

-348 ILDTSSSPGVS
+348 IIDPSSSPGVS

-367 DTIGDLSFVVTLN
+367 DTVGDLSFVVTLN

-404 TASNG
+404 TARSD
-409 TATFPVG
+409 TLTFPVG
-416 TTTFTI
+416 TTSLTI

-442 TTPANAFIV
+442 TAPANAFIV

-466 EFSIGDGVASEGDG
+466 EFSIVDGVASEGDG
-480 SVALAVSVGGG
+480 SVALVVSVGGG

-509 AGDDFTALSGTLT
+509 AGDDFTASSETLT
-522 FAAGVSTATILIPLV
+522 FAAGVSTATIRIPLV
-537 DDSIDELDE
+537 DDSIDEPDE
-546 TFSVGLSNPV
+546 TFSVELTNPV
-556 NATLAVATA
+556 NATLGVATA

-570 DNDDPPGVSVADAG
+570 DNDDPPGVSVADAT

-590 AEFVVSLDAASA
+590 AEFVVSLNAASA
-602 KTIEVDYDTSSG
+602 RTIKVDYDTSSG

-623 ATTGTL
+623 ATGDTL
-629 TFAPGA
+629 TFAPGE
-635 TRATISVQLADD
+635 TRATISVQLTDD
-647 ALDEPAETFTMALD
+647 ALDEPAETFTMALG
-661 SAVGAEI
+661 SPVGAVI

-731 SASETLTIAAGTV
+731 SARGTLTIAAGAA

-755 AEDEDS
+755 AEDEES

-790 SPMLGVSAAGADEG
+790 SPILGVSAAGADEG

-812 LDAASALTVTVD
+812 LGAASALTVTVD

-882 TLGGAARANGTIRDD
+882 TLGGAARAKGTIRDD
-897 DDPPAL
+897 DDPPEL

-928 EVTVTYDAVDGTAI
+928 EVTVAYDAVDGTAI

-969 IDDNIDE
+969 TDDDIDE
-976 PDETFEL
+976 TEESFEL
-983 VLASPVHATFGARVG
+983 VLASPVHATFGDRVG
-998 AGGIRDDDDPPELS
+998 AGRIRDDDDPPELS
-1012 LAAATATEGG
+1012 LAAATAREGEN
-1022 TAAFAVTLTAA
+1022 AVFAVTLTAA

-1071 TVSVSIDEDALDEP
+1071 TVSVSLDDDALDEP
-1085 AETFE
+1085 SETFE

-1099 TISTATATG
+1099 TISTATAEG
-1108 TIVDN
+1108 TIIDN

-1146 RVSFGTTDGT
+1146 RVSFETAAGT
-1156 ADAADYDN
+1156 AGSADYASL
-1164 VAGELT
+1164 AGELI
-1170 FAAGTTRRTVSV
+1170 FAAGTTRGTISV
-1182 QLLEDDVDEP
+1182 QLLEDDIDEP

-1199 LSAPVNASV
+1199 LSAPVNASLG
-1208 EGTGT
+1208 GTGT
-1213 AKGRIVDNDGA
+1213 AEGRIVDNDGA
-1224 PQLTVGSVTATE
+1224 PQLTIGSVTATE
-1236 GDHANFEVV
+1236 GGHANFEVV
-1245 LTGSTTREVTVNY
+1245 LTGSTTQEVTVNY

-1268 ADYEAAEGTL
+1268 ADYEATAGTL

-1289 VVSTRTVP
+1289 VSSRTVP

-1320 NATLASGVATGT
+1320 NATLAAAVATGT

-1374 TLEGTARAET
+1374 TLEGTAQAET

-1403 VSVALRDDVTD
+1403 VSVALRDDVAD
-1414 EPDETFYLQLRS
+1414 EPEETFYLQLRA

-1587 DYATAGG
+1587 DYATVGG

-1616 AGEIPVRLL
+1616 VEEVPVRLL

-1633 ENFGMRLS
+1633 ENFAMRLS

-1663 IPMLSA
+1663 IPTLSA

-1686 DWPAG
+1686 DRPAG

-1703 TAFAGADYTA
+1703 TAFAGIDYTA

-1724 TAGSVEIQTLDDDD
+1724 TAGSVEVQTLDDDN

-1759 NAVVGTILDNDVPPE
+1759 NAVIGTIRDNDVPPE

-1793 LSGAVTSR
+1793 LAGAVTSR
-1801 VTVDFASVAGTAL
+1801 VTVDFATVAGTAL

-1828 DAGTAVMVAVTT
+1828 DAGTAVVVAVTT

-1890 EGEAAQFP
+1890 EGEVAQFP

-1945 IPLVQDS
+1945 IPLVQDN
-1952 LNEPDENFTVSLS
+1952 LNEPDENFIVSLS

-2017 TVDYATAAET
+2017 TVDYATTAET

-2035 PVHGSLTFLPGES
+2035 PVRGSLTFLPGES

-2067 FALNLSMAENAA
+2067 FTLNLSMAENAA
-2079 VSTASATGTIVDDD
+2079 VSTAWATGTIVDDD

-2137 ADGDYEPVRGSL
+2137 ANGDYEPVRGSL
-2149 TFLPGESAKT
+2149 TCR
-2159 VKVTLVDDDVHEDD
+2159 
-2173 ETFALNLSMA
+2173 
-2183 ENAAVSTASATG
+2183 EN
-2195 TIVDDDAAPELS
+2195 
-2207 ITGGTAP
+2207 
-2214 EGGTIGFTV
+2214 
-2223 TLTGST
+2223 
-2229 SRTATVDYATADGT
+2229 
-2243 AIADGDYEPVRGTLT
+2243 
-2258 FLPGESAKTV
+2258 
-2268 KVTLVDDDVHEEDET
+2268 
-2283 FALNLSMAENA
+2283 
-2294 AVSTASATGTIV
+2294 
-2306 DDDAAPELSIT
+2306 
-2317 GGTAPEGGTI
+2317 
-2327 GFTVT
+2327 
-2332 LTGSTS
+2332 
-2338 RTATVDYATADG
+2338 
-2350 TAIADGDYEPVRG
+2350 
-2363 TLTFLPGES
+2363 
-2372 AKTVKVTLVDDD
+2372 
-2384 VHEEDETFALN
+2384 
-2395 LSMAE
+2395 
-2400 NAAVSTAS
+2400 
-2408 ATGTIVDDDAAPEL
+2408 
-2422 SITGGTAPEG
+2422 
-2432 GTIGFTVTLTGS
+2432 
-2444 TSRTATVDYAT
+2444 
-2455 ADGTAI
+2455 
-2461 ADEDYEPVHGSL
+2461 
-2473 TFLPG
+2473 
-2478 ESAKTVKVTLVDDD
+2478 
-2492 VHEED
+2492 
-2497 ETFALNLSMAENAAV
+2497 
-2512 STASATGTIVDDDA
+2512 
-2526 APELSITGGTAPEG
+2526 
-2540 GTIGFTVTL
+2540 
-2549 TGSTSRTATV
+2549 
-2559 DYATA
+2559 
-2564 DGTAI
+2564 
-2569 ADEDYAPTAG
+2569 
-2579 TLTFLPG
+2579 
-2586 DTVAT
+2586 
-2591 FAVSIADDAEYE
+2591 
-2603 PEESFEATLSSPL
+2603 
-2616 HATLATG
+2616 
-2623 AATGTIL
+2623 
-2630 DNDEKPPTLF
+2630 PP
-2640 ARPADPMLCVGGD
+2640 RP
-2653 PVEIDLARHFDGI
+2653 
-2666 SLRYSAAS
+2666 
-2674 ADTSVATV
+2674 
-2682 ELRGSVLT
+2682 
-2690 VAPVEEGQTTLALS
+2690 
-2704 AANGSGEASI
+2704 
-2714 KLTATVVADPAELE
+2714 
-2728 AVESVLASI
+2728 
-2737 ARGILTSVTGSVQAR
+2737 
-2752 FATERSVP
+2752 
-2760 GEQNAF
+2760 
-2766 GEPSPLTISRSNR
+2766 
-2779 AQADAGAGN
+2779 
-2788 WNGRTGLPMH
+2788 
-2798 GARSG
+2798 
-2803 GWDPNGLPESQV
+2803 
-2815 GGGHGSRVEDGRWPG
+2815 
-2830 TANRRGMVPFS
+2830 
-2841 FDSSRSG
+2841 
-2848 STGPAWAVWG
+2848 
-2858 RGDTHRFESG
+2858 
-2868 MDGTSN
+2868 
-2874 DGTLTAVHLGA
+2874 
-2885 DARVGDWLAGVSVAN
+2885 
-2900 TSAEA
+2900 
-2905 DYRFERSV
+2905 
-2913 DACGGGGIGEGMVD
+2913 
-2927 AKLTSVHSYAGRR
+2927 
-2940 VGRGWLWAALG
+2940 
-2951 AGGGE
+2951 
-2956 ASVERCETGQ
+2956 
-2966 RNEADLSIRLA
+2966 
-2977 ALGGRHPF
+2977 
-2985 AGGERIAVSVVE
+2985 
-2997 EISGL
+2997 
-3002 ALTTGDAVGPVGD
+3002 
-3015 RSVTVGQARL
+3015 
-3025 GLEAA
+3025 
-3030 GVAPAD
+3030 
-3036 CECSLATF
+3036 
-3044 VRASAR
+3044 
-3050 GDWGDGATGTGLE
+3050 
-3063 LATGVRYRNLP
+3063 
-3074 RRLGIDAE
+3074 
-3082 VRELIVHSAEDAA
+3082 
-3095 ERSANLTFSI
+3095 
-3105 LPRADGTGLQA
+3105 
-3116 SLTWR
+3116 
-3121 REAGGLR
+3121 
-3128 LGALDRI
+3128 
-3135 SPWTALA
+3135 
-3142 GRQPDAERQWTAQ
+3142 
-3155 GRLGYGIARRGFA
+3155 
-3168 GTHVIAMP
+3168 
-3176 FVELDTGFS
+3176 
-3185 DRRGARFGVRHEF
+3185 
-3198 GDRVRSLVVEWR
+3198 
-3210 IEQRSFF
+3210 
-3217 ASTENGIVL
+3217 
-3226 EAVGRF
+3226 

>member
-1 MKEQTWVRCE
+1 MGYAFR
-11 FGLWPLPEKATVG
+11 LWTLANKATVG
-24 ILSQGSFGRLKWAI
+24 TLSPGWFTSRCTILALC
-38 RRPAAWNRFHRV
+38 V
-50 RLPEPLPQVE
+50 LP
-60 RVAAS
+60 
-65 GGVISRLHAVTA
+65 
-77 RCAIPALSAL
+77 
-87 LVAFHAEAQDATT
+87 VAFHAKAQDAPIP
-100 AGTLVSD
+100 GSLVSD
-107 VGVNAPIVGKI
+107 DGVNAPIAGKI
-118 TLHRVGRGRCGW
+118 TLHRVGRGPCGW
-130 ENPPPDKTV
+130 ENPPPGKRIECD
-139 ACRGTYTENTPD
+139 GTYPEDTPD
-151 AYFLWTLDSGFAGRE
+151 AYFIWQLPGFSVANQE
-166 SVLNYDPIDIT
+166 SVLDYAPMDIT
-177 AKAGEDYTASS
+177 ANAGEDYTASS
-188 GSLTIERGGYQS
+188 GSLTIEAGGYKS

-221 QITVVRGKITAQDFV
+221 QITIVRGNISAPDYL
-236 AFQIADNDD
+236 AFQISDNDA
-245 EPSLSIG
+245 EPSLSVG
-252 NDSVAEDSG
+252 NDSITEDSG
-261 TLAFEVSL
+261 TLEFEVSL

-294 ASGSGTLTFAAGDTA
+294 ASGSGTLTFAPGDTA
-309 ATIEVS
+309 ATITVS
-315 VVDDGVPELDEDMT
+315 VVDDGVPELDEHMT
-329 VTLSNAINA
+329 VTLSNAANA

-348 ILDTSSSPGVS
+348 ILDTGGLPGVS

-367 DTIGDLSFVVTLN
+367 DTIGDLSFIVTLN
-380 TAGTSEAT
+380 QAGTSEAT

-404 TASNG
+404 TTTSG
-409 TATFPVG
+409 TLTVPVG
-416 TTTFTI
+416 TTSLTV

-480 SVALAVSVGGG
+480 SVALVVSVGGG

-496 LSVDYATSDLTAT
+496 LSVDYATSDLTAM
-509 AGDDFTALSGTLT
+509 AGDDFTASSETLT
-522 FAAGVSTATILIPLV
+522 FAAGVSTATILIPLI

-546 TFSVGLSNPV
+546 TFSVELTNPV
-556 NATLAVATA
+556 NATLGVATA
-565 TATIR
+565 TATIQ
-570 DNDDPPGVSVADAG
+570 DNDDPPGVSVADA
-584 GTEGST
+584 TSIEGST

-602 KTIEVDYDTSSG
+602 QTIKVDYDTSSG
-614 TARESADFT
+614 TARESHDFT
-623 ATTGTL
+623 ATGGTL

-635 TRATISVQLADD
+635 TRSTISVQLTDD

-661 SAVGAEI
+661 SPVKAVI

-694 EGADADFVVELSAAS
+694 EGTDADFVVELSAAS

-731 SASETLTIAAGTV
+731 SASGTLTIAAGAV
-744 GATVSVGLTDD
+744 GGTVSVGLTDD
-755 AEDEDS
+755 AQDEES

-790 SPMLGVSAAGADEG
+790 SPILSASDARADEG
-804 EDLAFEVT
+804 EALAFVVT
-812 LDAASALTVTVD
+812 LDTASSLTVTVD
-824 YGTSS
+824 YSTSS

-837 FAAAN
+837 FGAAN

-849 GQRRQTVSVS
+849 GQRKQTVSVS

-868 DETLELALSAPSNA
+868 DETLTFALSAPSNA
-882 TLGGAARANGTIRDD
+882 TLGGTAAANGTIQDD
-897 DDPPAL
+897 DNPPAL
-903 AVTDADGSEGGVA
+903 AVTDADGPEGGVA

-928 EVTVTYDAVDGTAI
+928 EVTVTYDAVDGTAT

-969 IDDNIDE
+969 TDDDIDE

-983 VLASPVHATFGARVG
+983 RLASPVHATFGDRVG
-998 AGGIRDDDDPPELS
+998 AGGIRDADDPPELS
-1012 LAAATATEGG
+1012 LAAATATEGEN
-1022 TAAFAVTLTAA
+1022 ADFAVRLTAA

-1039 VSYATSEGTAN
+1039 VSYATSEGTAK

-1071 TVSVSIDEDALDEP
+1071 TVSVSIDDDALDEP
-1085 AETFE
+1085 EETFE

-1099 TISTATATG
+1099 TISTATATA

-1113 DDAPVL
+1113 DEAPVL

-1134 AVELNAASGRNV
+1134 AVELSAASGRDV
-1146 RVSFGTTDGT
+1146 GVSFGTAEGT
-1156 ADAADYDN
+1156 ADSADYQS

-1208 EGTGT
+1208 GGTGT
-1213 AKGRIVDNDGA
+1213 AEGRIVDNDGA

-1245 LTGSTTREVTVNY
+1245 LIGSTTQEVTVNY
-1258 ATRERSAREG
+1258 ATREGSARES
-1268 ADYEAAEGTL
+1268 ADYEAAAGTL

-1308 DESFEIVLSSPV
+1308 DESFEIVLSSPD

-1352 GEAVFAVTLAGTT
+1352 GEAVFTVTLAGTT
-1365 SLTVSVRYS
+1365 SRTVSVRYS

-1431 VVTDTG
+1431 VVTGTG

-1465 EVTLSGATDR
+1465 EITLSGATDR
-1475 DVAVDYATSD
+1475 DVVVDYATSD

-1508 ARTVAVDIYEDEMH
+1508 VRTVAVDIYEDEIH

-1540 AADAATGH
+1540 AADVATGH

-1555 PTLSIAGTAGNEGET
+1555 PTLLIAGTAGNEGET

-1587 DYATAGG
+1587 DYATVGG
-1594 TASAGADYETARGT
+1594 TASADADYETVRGT

-1616 AGEIPVRLL
+1616 VEEVPVRLL

-1641 AAANATVTTGEATAT
+1641 AAVNATVTTGEAAAT

-1663 IPMLSA
+1663 IPTLSA

-1686 DWPAG
+1686 DRPAG

-1703 TAFAGADYTA
+1703 TAFAGIDYTA

-1724 TAGSVEIQTLDDDD
+1724 MSGSVEVQTLDDDN

-1759 NAVVGTILDNDVPPE
+1759 NAVIGTILDNDVPPE
-1774 LAVEGGVSAEGEP
+1774 LAVEGGASAEGEP
-1787 AVFTVT
+1787 AVFIVT

-1801 VTVDFASVAGTAL
+1801 VTVDFATVAGTAL
-1814 DGVDFLPVQGKLTF
+1814 AGIDFLPVQGKLTF
-1828 DAGTAVMVAVTT
+1828 DAGTAVVVTVTT

-1870 STIEDDDEPPALS
+1870 SRIEDNDEPPALS

-1890 EGEAAQFP
+1890 EGEAARFL
-1898 VTLSDPSGFEVTV
+1898 VTLSDPSGFQVTV
-1911 AYSTSDGTAVAGAD
+1911 AYFTSDGTAVAGAD
-1925 YEAVGGSLVFTP
+1925 YEAVGSSLAFAP

-1952 LNEPDENFTVSLS
+1952 LHEPDEHFTVSLS
-1965 NPANATLATAT
+1965 TPANATLDTAT
-1976 AEGLIIDDDLVAQL
+1976 AEGLIIDDDLVAQI
-1990 AVAGGSG
+1990 AVGGASG

-2006 VTLDTA
+2006 VTLDTT

-2017 TVDYATAAET
+2017 TVDYATTPET
-2027 AREDADYE
+2027 AHEDADYE

-2067 FALNLSMAENAA
+2067 FTLNLSMAENAA
-2079 VSTASATGTIVDDD
+2079 VSTASATGTIIDDDAAPKLAITGGTAPEGGTISFNVTLTGSTSRTATVDYATADGTAIADDDYAPAAGTLTFLPGDAVATFAVSIADDAEYEPEESFEATLSSPLHATLATGAAAGTIVDDD

-2137 ADGDYEPVRGSL
+2137 ADD
-2149 TFLPGESAKT
+2149 
-2159 VKVTLVDDDVHEDD
+2159 
-2173 ETFALNLSMA
+2173 
-2183 ENAAVSTASATG
+2183 
-2195 TIVDDDAAPELS
+2195 
-2207 ITGGTAP
+2207 
-2214 EGGTIGFTV
+2214 
-2223 TLTGST
+2223 
-2229 SRTATVDYATADGT
+2229 
-2243 AIADGDYEPVRGTLT
+2243 
-2258 FLPGESAKTV
+2258 
-2268 KVTLVDDDVHEEDET
+2268 
-2283 FALNLSMAENA
+2283 
-2294 AVSTASATGTIV
+2294 
-2306 DDDAAPELSIT
+2306 
-2317 GGTAPEGGTI
+2317 
-2327 GFTVT
+2327 
-2332 LTGSTS
+2332 
-2338 RTATVDYATADG
+2338 
-2350 TAIADGDYEPVRG
+2350 
-2363 TLTFLPGES
+2363 
-2372 AKTVKVTLVDDD
+2372 
-2384 VHEEDETFALN
+2384 
-2395 LSMAE
+2395 
-2400 NAAVSTAS
+2400 
-2408 ATGTIVDDDAAPEL
+2408 
-2422 SITGGTAPEG
+2422 
-2432 GTIGFTVTLTGS
+2432 
-2444 TSRTATVDYAT
+2444 
-2455 ADGTAI
+2455 
-2461 ADEDYEPVHGSL
+2461 
-2473 TFLPG
+2473 
-2478 ESAKTVKVTLVDDD
+2478 
-2492 VHEED
+2492 
-2497 ETFALNLSMAENAAV
+2497 
-2512 STASATGTIVDDDA
+2512 
-2526 APELSITGGTAPEG
+2526 
-2540 GTIGFTVTL
+2540 
-2549 TGSTSRTATV
+2549 
-2559 DYATA
+2559 
-2564 DGTAI
+2564 
-2569 ADEDYAPTAG
+2569 DYAPTAG

-2586 DTVAT
+2586 DAVAT

-2630 DNDEKPPTLF
+2630 DNDEKPPTLS

-2653 PVEIDLARHFDGI
+2653 PVEIDLARHFDGT

-2674 ADTSVATV
+2674 ADTAVATV

-2704 AANGSGEASI
+2704 AANGSGEALI
-2714 KLTATVVADPAELE
+2714 ELTATVVTDPAELE

-2737 ARGILTSVTGSVQAR
+2737 GRGILTSVTGSVQAR

-2760 GEQNAF
+2760 GEQGAF
-2766 GEPSPLTISRSNR
+2766 GEPSPLTIARSNR
-2779 AQADAGAGN
+2779 AQADAGN
-2788 WNGRTGLPMH
+2788 WNWRTGLPMR
-2798 GARSG
+2798 GVQSG
-2803 GWDPNGLPESQV
+2803 GWGPNGLPESQV
-2815 GGGHGSRVEDGRWPG
+2815 GGGHGSRVEDGRWPR

-2841 FDSSRSG
+2841 FSLDSAQPG

-2858 RGDTHRFESG
+2858 RGDMHRFQSG
-2868 MDGTSN
+2868 IDGKSH

-2885 DARVGDWLAGVSVAN
+2885 DARVGDWLAGVSVAR
-2900 TSAEA
+2900 SAADA

-2927 AKLTSVHSYAGRR
+2927 VDLTSVHPY
-2940 VGRGWLWAALG
+2940 VGRQIGRGSVWATLG
-2951 AGGGE
+2951 AGSGE
-2956 ASVERCETGQ
+2956 VSVERCETGQ
-2966 RNEADLSIRLA
+2966 RNETDLSMRLA

-2985 AGGERIAVSVVE
+2985 AGGERMEVSVVE
-2997 EISGL
+2997 EISVL
-3002 ALTTGDAVGPVGD
+3002 DLKTGDAVGPVGD
-3015 RSVTVGQARL
+3015 RSVSVGQARL
-3025 GLEAA
+3025 GLEATV
-3030 GVAPAD
+3030 VATPG
-3036 CECSLATF
+3036 CNCSLTTF
-3044 VRASAR
+3044 VRGFAR
-3050 GDWGDGATGTGLE
+3050 GDWGDGATGAGLE
-3063 LATGVRYRNLP
+3063 LAAGVRFRNLP
-3074 RRLGIDAE
+3074 NRFGIDAGI
-3082 VRELIVHSAEDAA
+3082 RALAVHSAEDAR
-3095 ERSANLTFSI
+3095 EHSANLTFSI
-3105 LPRADGTGLQA
+3105 LPKADGTGWQA
-3116 SLTWR
+3116 SLAWR
-3121 REAGGLR
+3121 RGASDARLDTLGGTAPWIAPAASLP
-3128 LGALDRI
+3128 GAK
-3135 SPWTALA
+3135 
-3142 GRQPDAERQWTAQ
+3142 RQWIAQ
-3155 GRLGYGIARRGFA
+3155 SRLGYGIRLPRGF
-3168 GTHVIAMP
+3168 AMP
-3176 FVELDTGFS
+3176 FVELDAGHS
-3185 DRRGARFGVRHEF
+3185 QYGGARFGVRHEF
-3198 GDRVRSLVVEWR
+3198 GNRVRGLVVEWG

-3226 EAVGRF
+3226 EALGRF

>member
-1 MKEQTWVRCE
+1 MFARMAVAL
-11 FGLWPLPEKATVG
+11 FGTLAWGAEKAHTVPYVPSAASEG
-24 ILSQGSFGRLKWAI
+24 HAGVVRIESRSAVPGEVRVVAADDAGQRVEAGRL
-38 RRPAAWNRFHRV
+38 
-50 RLPEPLPQVE
+50 
-60 RVAAS
+60 
-65 GGVISRLHAVTA
+65 
-77 RCAIPALSAL
+77 
-87 LVAFHAEAQDATT
+87 AQDATT
-100 AGTLVSD
+100 AGSLVSD
-107 VGVNAPIVGKI
+107 VGVNAPIAGKI
-118 TLHRVGRGRCGW
+118 TVHRVGRGPCGW

-139 ACRGTYTENTPD
+139 ACRGTYTEDTPD
-151 AYFLWTLDSGFAGRE
+151 AYFVWSLPYPNVALQDS
-166 SVLNYDPIDIT
+166 VINYAPMDIT

-188 GSLTIERGGYQS
+188 GSLTIKAGGYYS

-221 QITVVRGKITAQDFV
+221 EITFVRGDVTGEDFV

-245 EPSLSIG
+245 EPSLSMG
-252 NDSVAEDSG
+252 NDSVAEYSG
-261 TLAFEVSL
+261 PLTFEVSL

-294 ASGSGTLTFAAGDTA
+294 ASGSGTLTFAAGETT

-329 VTLSNAINA
+329 VTLSNATNA

-348 ILDTSSSPGVS
+348 ILDPSSSPGVS

-367 DTIGDLSFVVTLN
+367 DTVGDLSFVVTLN

-404 TASNG
+404 TAMRG
-409 TATFPVG
+409 TLTFPVG
-416 TTTFTI
+416 TTSLTI

-442 TTPANAFIV
+442 TAPANAFIV

-466 EFSIGDGVASEGDG
+466 EFSIVDGVASEGDG
-480 SVALAVSVGGG
+480 SVELVVSVGGG

-509 AGDDFTALSGTLT
+509 AGDDFTASSETLT
-522 FAAGVSTATILIPLV
+522 FAAGVSTATIRIPLV
-537 DDSIDELDE
+537 DDSIDEPDE
-546 TFSVGLSNPV
+546 TFSVELTNPV
-556 NATLAVATA
+556 NATLGVATA

-570 DNDDPPGVSVADAG
+570 DNDDPPGVSVADAT

-602 KTIEVDYDTSSG
+602 RTIEVDYDTSSG
-614 TARESADFT
+614 TARESHDFT
-623 ATTGTL
+623 ATEGTL

-635 TRATISVQLADD
+635 TRSTISVQLADD
-647 ALDEPAETFTMALD
+647 ALDEPAETFTVALG
-661 SAVGAEI
+661 SPVGAEI

-731 SASETLTIAAGTV
+731 SARGTLTIAAGAV

-755 AEDEDS
+755 AEDEES
-761 ETFDFLL
+761 ETFDFAL

-790 SPMLGVSAAGADEG
+790 SPMLGASAAVADEG

-812 LDAASALTVTVD
+812 LDAASSLTVTVD

-837 FAAAN
+837 FGAAN

-868 DETLELALSAPSNA
+868 DETLTFALSAPSNA

-897 DDPPAL
+897 DNPPAL
-903 AVTDADGSEGGVA
+903 AVTDADGPEGGVA

-928 EVTVTYDAVDGTAI
+928 EVAVTYDAVDGTAT
-942 VGADLEATAGTLT
+942 VGADFEATAGTLT
-955 FPPGTQA
+955 FPPGTRA
-962 LTVTVPL
+962 LMVTVPL

-983 VLASPVHATFGARVG
+983 RLASPVHATFGDRVG

-1050 APGDFAAT
+1050 SPGDFAAT

-1071 TVSVSIDEDALDEP
+1071 TVSVSIGDDALDEP
-1085 AETFE
+1085 EETFE
-1090 LALSMPGNA
+1090 LTLSMPGNA
-1099 TISTATATG
+1099 TISTATAEG

-1119 SVADAFAAEGATLAF
+1119 SVADAFAAEGAALAF

-1146 RVSFGTTDGT
+1146 RVSFGTAEGT
-1156 ADAADYDN
+1156 AGSADYTS

-1182 QLLEDDVDEP
+1182 QLLEDDLDEP

-1208 EGTGT
+1208 GGTGT
-1213 AKGRIVDNDGA
+1213 AEGRIVDNDGA

-1245 LTGSTTREVTVNY
+1245 LTGSTTQEVTVNY

-1268 ADYEAAEGTL
+1268 ADYEATAGTL
-1278 TLGMVTSGMGE
+1278 TLGMAASGDL
-1289 VVSTRTVP
+1289 VAIRTVP
-1297 VALIDDTVAEP
+1297 VALIDDTLAEP
-1308 DESFEIVLSSPV
+1308 DETFELVLSSPA
-1320 NATLASGVATGT
+1320 NATLAAGVATGT

-1352 GEAVFAVTLAGTT
+1352 GEAVFMVTLAGTT

-1374 TLEGTARAET
+1374 TLGGTARAET

-1465 EVTLSGATDR
+1465 EVALSGATDR
-1475 DVAVDYATSD
+1475 DVAVDYATFD
-1485 DTAHAGDDYG
+1485 DTAHAGDDYE
-1495 AAAGT
+1495 AADGT

-1508 ARTVAVDIYEDEMH
+1508 VQTVAVHIYEDEMY

-1540 AADAATGH
+1540 AVDVATGH
-1548 IADNDGV
+1548 IADNDGA

-1587 DYATAGG
+1587 DYATVEG
-1594 TASAGADYETARGT
+1594 TASAGTDYETARGT
-1608 LTFAPGES
+1608 LTFASGES
-1616 AGEIPVRLL
+1616 VEEVPVRLL

-1641 AAANATVTTGEATAT
+1641 AAVNATVTTGGATAT

-1663 IPMLSA
+1663 IPTLSA

-1686 DWPAG
+1686 DRPAG

-1703 TAFAGADYTA
+1703 TAFAGIDYTA

-1724 TAGSVEIQTLDDDD
+1724 TAGSVEIQTLDDDN

-1759 NAVVGTILDNDVPPE
+1759 DAVVGTILDNDVPPE
-1774 LAVEGGVSAEGEP
+1774 LAVEGGASAEGEP

-1793 LSGAVTSR
+1793 LAGAVTSR
-1801 VTVDFASVAGTAL
+1801 VTVDYATVAGTAL
-1814 DGVDFLPVQGKLTF
+1814 DDVDFLPVQGKLTF
-1828 DAGTAVMVAVTT
+1828 DAGTAVVVTVTT

-1890 EGEAAQFP
+1890 EGEAARFP

-1925 YEAVGGSLVFTP
+1925 YDAVGGSLVFAP

-1945 IPLVQDS
+1945 IPLVQDD

-1976 AEGLIIDDDLVAQL
+1976 AEGLIIDDDLLAQL

-2035 PVHGSLTFLPGES
+2035 PVHGALAFLPGES
-2048 AKIVKVTLVDD
+2048 AKTVKVTLVDD

-2067 FALNLSMAENAA
+2067 FTLNLSMAENAA
-2079 VSTASATGTIVDDD
+2079 VSTAWATGTIVDDD
-2093 AAPELSI
+2093 AAPKLSI

-2137 ADGDYEPVRGSL
+2137 ADD
-2149 TFLPGESAKT
+2149 
-2159 VKVTLVDDDVHEDD
+2159 
-2173 ETFALNLSMA
+2173 
-2183 ENAAVSTASATG
+2183 
-2195 TIVDDDAAPELS
+2195 
-2207 ITGGTAP
+2207 
-2214 EGGTIGFTV
+2214 
-2223 TLTGST
+2223 
-2229 SRTATVDYATADGT
+2229 
-2243 AIADGDYEPVRGTLT
+2243 
-2258 FLPGESAKTV
+2258 
-2268 KVTLVDDDVHEEDET
+2268 
-2283 FALNLSMAENA
+2283 
-2294 AVSTASATGTIV
+2294 
-2306 DDDAAPELSIT
+2306 
-2317 GGTAPEGGTI
+2317 
-2327 GFTVT
+2327 
-2332 LTGSTS
+2332 
-2338 RTATVDYATADG
+2338 
-2350 TAIADGDYEPVRG
+2350 
-2363 TLTFLPGES
+2363 
-2372 AKTVKVTLVDDD
+2372 
-2384 VHEEDETFALN
+2384 
-2395 LSMAE
+2395 
-2400 NAAVSTAS
+2400 
-2408 ATGTIVDDDAAPEL
+2408 
-2422 SITGGTAPEG
+2422 
-2432 GTIGFTVTLTGS
+2432 
-2444 TSRTATVDYAT
+2444 
-2455 ADGTAI
+2455 
-2461 ADEDYEPVHGSL
+2461 
-2473 TFLPG
+2473 
-2478 ESAKTVKVTLVDDD
+2478 
-2492 VHEED
+2492 
-2497 ETFALNLSMAENAAV
+2497 
-2512 STASATGTIVDDDA
+2512 
-2526 APELSITGGTAPEG
+2526 
-2540 GTIGFTVTL
+2540 
-2549 TGSTSRTATV
+2549 
-2559 DYATA
+2559 
-2564 DGTAI
+2564 
-2569 ADEDYAPTAG
+2569 DYAPAAG

-2586 DTVAT
+2586 DAVAT

-2623 AATGTIL
+2623 TATGTIL
-2630 DNDEKPPTLF
+2630 DNDEKPPTLS

-2653 PVEIDLARHFDGI
+2653 PVEIDLARHFDGT

-2674 ADTSVATV
+2674 ADTAVATV

-2704 AANGSGEASI
+2704 AANSSGEALI
-2714 KLTATVVADPAELE
+2714 ELTATVVTDPAELE

-2737 ARGILTSVTGSVQAR
+2737 GRGILTSVTGSVQAR
-2752 FATERSVP
+2752 FATERS
-2760 GEQNAF
+2760 ASITA
-2766 GEPSPLTISRSNR
+2766 PSEW
-2779 AQADAGAGN
+2779 AQAVPDAGAGA
-2788 WNGRTGLPMH
+2788 WNERTGLPIR
-2798 GARSG
+2798 GARTG
-2803 GWDPNGLPESQV
+2803 VWDRWGLPESQGV
-2815 GGGHGSRVEDGRWPG
+2815 DGHGSRVGDDRWPG
-2830 TANRRGMVPFS
+2830 TANRRGISPFS

-2848 STGPAWAVWG
+2848 STGPEGPAWAVWG
-2858 RGDTHRFESG
+2858 RGDTQRFESG
-2868 MDGTSN
+2868 MDGASQ

-2905 DYRFERSV
+2905 DYRFGRSV
-2913 DACGGGGIGEGMVD
+2913 AACGGGGIGEGMVD
-2927 AKLTSVHSYAGRR
+2927 AKLTSVHPYAGRR
-2940 VGRGWLWAALG
+2940 VGRGWVWAALG

-2966 RNEADLSIRLA
+2966 RNKADLSIRLA

-2985 AGGERIAVSVVE
+2985 AGGERISVSVVE
-2997 EISGL
+2997 EIGGL
-3002 ALTTGDAVGPVGD
+3002 NLTTGDAMGLVGN
-3015 RSVTVGQARL
+3015 RSVSVGQARL

-3036 CECSLATF
+3036 CECSLSTF
-3044 VRASAR
+3044 VRAFAR
-3050 GDWGDGATGTGLE
+3050 GDWGDGATGAGLE
-3063 LATGVRYRNLP
+3063 LAAGVRYRNVP
-3074 RRLGIDAE
+3074 RRLGVDAG
-3082 VRELIVHSAEDAA
+3082 VRGLVVHSAEDAA

-3121 REAGGLR
+3121 REAGGLQ
-3128 LGALDRI
+3128 LGALDGI

-3142 GRQPDAERQWTAQ
+3142 GRQPDAERQWTTQ
-3155 GRLGYGIARRGFA
+3155 VRLGFGMVRRGFE
-3168 GTHVIAMP
+3168 GTHAIATP
-3176 FVELDTGFS
+3176 FAELDAGFS
-3185 DRRGARFGVRHEF
+3185 DRGGARFGVRHEF
-3198 GDRVRSLVVEWR
+3198 GERVRRLVVEWR

-3217 ASTENGIVL
+3217 SRTENGIVL
-3226 EAVGRF
+3226 EALGRF